1 MTTPHPFLT
10 PDLIAFRQTFAA
22 LRLSPIPTADSFLS
36 HPDLR
41 VPSIL
46 SLFLLLLASGRMLAR
61 LVVTREK
68 WDRAKAMGWF
78 RRPEAEDDEKRL
90 RDQEARLGEGRGGT
104 RGVERWREQVFG
116 RQAEEE
122 EGGGVGMR
130 DQGRECLSSPPPP

>member
-1 MTTPHPFLT
+1 MP
-10 PDLIAFRQTFAA
+10 
-22 LRLSPIPTADSFLS
+22 
-36 HPDLR
+36 
-41 VPSIL
+41 
-46 SLFLLLLASGRMLAR
+46 AR
-61 LVVTREK
+61 LVRQGVVLGRHFRFGQRFADPARHGRMREHAFAIREK